1 MLFFSHLCEYR
12 LEDPRRKIVGSA
24 NWIAFITIAFGA
36 VTIGEGFIHNWGS
49 LGALRAVLG
58 IFEAVGVPKSPLR

>member
-1 MLFFSHLCEYR
+1 VFFVGYIIFEIPSNILI
-12 LEDPRRKIVGSA
+12 KIVGSA

-49 LGALRAVLG
+49 LAALRAILG
-58 IFEAVGVPKSPLR
+58 IFEAVGVPRSPLR